1 MALKTVKHQD
11 RAHALLSASGS
22 SRWLN
27 CTPSAK
33 LEDLEPQISSV
44 YADEG
49 TLAHEISEL
58 MLKNYQQKISQKEYA
73 QALNQFK
80 QHKLYNPEMD
90 DYCEQYI
97 EYVISQHVEFLTQGH
112 ENAILLVEQKLDL
125 TKYIAE
131 SFGTV
136 DAVLLANR
144 TLEIIDL
151 KYGKGVKV
159 DAYENSQLKL
169 YALGAIEAYQFL
181 DDFDTVKV
189 TIVQPRMDNISSQV
203 FQVED
208 LVNWGET
215 YVKVQADLATQGIG
229 EFTAGSWCKFC
240 KIQYKCPAMGTMA
253 NELAA
258 TDFDDAV
265 SVLDDSSILD
275 LYKKAD
281 LVAAFIGSIKKF
293 VFNEALK
300 GKSWPGYKL
309 VEGKS
314 NRKVI
319 DEDALIANVLT
330 HRKTI
335 TLDELVNTKLKSFA
349 DLTKV
354 LGKTSF
360 DGLVVPFLEKPTGA
374 PTLVSESDTR
384 PAWSSAANDFADSLE
399 SFDLDF

>member
-1 MALKTVKHQD
+1 MASKTVKHQD

-27 CTPSAK
+27 CTPSAR
-33 LEDLEPQISSV
+33 LEDLEPKTSSV

-58 MLKNYQQKISQKEYA
+58 MLKNYQQKISQKEYTK
-73 QALNQFK
+73 ALNQFK

-90 DYCEQYI
+90 DYCEQYV
-97 EYVISQHVEFLTQGH
+97 EYVIGQHVEFLTQGH

-136 DAVLLANR
+136 DGVLLANR

-181 DDFDTVKV
+181 DDFDTVKI

-240 KIQYKCPAMGTMA
+240 KIQYKCPTMGAMA

-258 TDFDDAV
+258 ADFDDTV
-265 SVLDDSSILD
+265 SLLDDAAILD

-281 LVAAFIGSIKKF
+281 LVAAFIGNIKKF

-300 GKSWPGYKL
+300 GKNWPGYKL

-314 NRKVI
+314 NRKVTDELALI
-319 DEDALIANVLT
+319 DEILNNVETVCLDDLT
-330 HRKTI
+330 
-335 TLDELVNTKLKSFA
+335 NSKLKSFA
-349 DLTKV
+349 DLTKL
-354 LGKTSF
+354 LGKAKFSAY
-360 DGLVVPFLEKPTGA
+360 VEPFLEKPPGA
-374 PTLVSESDTR
+374 PTLVSESDKR
-384 PAWSSAANDFADSLE
+384 SVWSSAESDFADSLE